1 VLVFLEI
8 LNYFHFKQLKKIK
21 EVLHNFRKKV
31 MDHNKER
38 KKEEFSQLII
48 KFSKKIKDYKFKY
61 ENYRN
66 LGF

>member
-1 VLVFLEI
+1 
-8 LNYFHFKQLKKIK
+8 
-21 EVLHNFRKKV
+21 